1 VDHRPQG
8 AVTTDDK
15 EGHVICSR
23 RLVPGVLAVCCL
35 LGGCGGGD
43 EGGGAAATTAAVS
56 TSAGGATSSTEAAS
70 TTAGFSGVVVEA
82 KVTGDQVETASRRVR
97 IDLGQKV
104 RVQVEA
110 DRAEEVHVHG
120 YDLKGDV
127 APGKPAVIDF
137 TANVPGVFE
146 VELEE
151 SSLKLFELQVQ

>member
-1 VDHRPQG
+1 
-8 AVTTDDK
+8 VTAK
-15 EGHVICSR
+15 EAQLSR
-23 RLVPGVLAVCCL
+23 SRWLVVVGMLAVGCL
-35 LGGCGGGD
+35 LGGCGGND
-43 EGGGAAATTAAVS
+43 EGGGAAATTVATTVA
-56 TSAGGATSSTEAAS
+56 TSTSSTEAAS
-70 TTAGFSGVVVEA
+70 TTAGFSGVLVEA
-82 KVTGDQVETASRRVR
+82 KVTGSSVETASKRVR
-97 IDLGQKV
+97 VDLGQKV

>member
-1 VDHRPQG
+1 MSR
-8 AVTTDDK
+8 
-15 EGHVICSR
+15 SR
-23 RLVPGVLAVCCL
+23 RLVVGVLAVCCL

-43 EGGGAAATTAAVS
+43 EGGGTATTTAATS
-56 TSAGGATSSTEAAS
+56 TSSGGATSSTEAAS
-70 TTAGFSGVVVEA
+70 TAGFSGVVVEA
-82 KVTGDQVETASRRVR
+82 KVTGNQVETASRRVR

-146 VELEE
+146 VELEG
-151 SSLKLFELQVQ
+151 SGLKLFELQVQ

>member
-1 VDHRPQG
+1 MSR
-8 AVTTDDK
+8 
-15 EGHVICSR
+15 SR
-23 RLVPGVLAVCCL
+23 RLVVGVLAVCCL

-43 EGGGAAATTAAVS
+43 EGGGTAATTAATS
-56 TSAGGATSSTEAAS
+56 TSSGGATSSTEAAS
-70 TTAGFSGVVVEA
+70 TAGFSGVVVEA
-82 KVTGDQVETASRRVR
+82 KVTGNQVETASRRVR

-151 SSLKLFELQVQ
+151 SGLKLFELQVQ

>member
-1 VDHRPQG
+1 VSR
-8 AVTTDDK
+8 
-15 EGHVICSR
+15 SR
-23 RLVPGVLAVCCL
+23 RLVVGVLAVCCL

-43 EGGGAAATTAAVS
+43 EGGGTATTTAATS
-56 TSAGGATSSTEAAS
+56 TSSGGATSSTEAAS
-70 TTAGFSGVVVEA
+70 TAGFSGVVVEA
-82 KVTGDQVETASRRVR
+82 KVTGNQVETASRRVR

-120 YDLKGDV
+120 YDRKGDV

-146 VELEE
+146 VELEG
-151 SSLKLFELQVQ
+151 SGLKLFELQVQ

>member
-1 VDHRPQG
+1 MIG
-8 AVTTDDK
+8 
-15 EGHVICSR
+15 SR

-43 EGGGAAATTAAVS
+43 EGDGAAATTAATS

-82 KVTGDQVETASRRVR
+82 KVTGNQVETARRRVR

-127 APGKPAVIDF
+127 APGKPAVVDF

-151 SSLKLFELQVQ
+151 SGLKLFELQVQ

>member
-1 VDHRPQG
+1 VSR
-8 AVTTDDK
+8 
-15 EGHVICSR
+15 SR
-23 RLVPGVLAVCCL
+23 RLVVGVLAVCCL

-43 EGGGAAATTAAVS
+43 EGGGTAATTAATS
-56 TSAGGATSSTEAAS
+56 TSSGGATSSTEAAS

-82 KVTGDQVETASRRVR
+82 KVTGNQVETASRRVR

-146 VELEE
+146 VELEG
-151 SSLKLFELQVQ
+151 SGLKLFELQVQ

>member
-1 VDHRPQG
+1 MSR
-8 AVTTDDK
+8 
-15 EGHVICSR
+15 SR
-23 RLVPGVLAVCCL
+23 RLVVGVLAVCCL

-43 EGGGAAATTAAVS
+43 EGGGTAATTAATS
-56 TSAGGATSSTEAAS
+56 TSSGGATSSTEAAS
-70 TTAGFSGVVVEA
+70 TAGFSGVVVEA
-82 KVTGDQVETASRRVR
+82 KVTGNQVETASRRVR

-110 DRAEEVHVHG
+110 DRADEVHVHG

-151 SSLKLFELQVQ
+151 SGLKLFELQVQ

>member
-1 VDHRPQG
+1 MSR
-8 AVTTDDK
+8 
-15 EGHVICSR
+15 SR
-23 RLVPGVLAVCCL
+23 RLVVGVLAVCCL

-43 EGGGAAATTAAVS
+43 EGGGTATTTAATS
-56 TSAGGATSSTEAAS
+56 TSSGGATSSTEAAS
-70 TTAGFSGVVVEA
+70 TAGFSGVVVEA
-82 KVTGDQVETASRRVR
+82 KVTGNQVETASRRVR

-146 VELEE
+146 VELEG
-151 SSLKLFELQVQ
+151 SGLKLFEL

>member
-1 VDHRPQG
+1 MIR
-8 AVTTDDK
+8 
-15 EGHVICSR
+15 SR

-43 EGGGAAATTAAVS
+43 KGDGAAATTVATS

-82 KVTGDQVETASRRVR
+82 KVTGNQVETASRRVR

-151 SSLKLFELQVQ
+151 SGLKLFELQVQ

>member
-1 VDHRPQG
+1 VSR
-8 AVTTDDK
+8 
-15 EGHVICSR
+15 SR
-23 RLVPGVLAVCCL
+23 RLVVGVLAVCCL

-43 EGGGAAATTAAVS
+43 EGGGTAATTAATS
-56 TSAGGATSSTEAAS
+56 TSSGGATSSAEAAS
-70 TTAGFSGVVVEA
+70 TAGFSGVVVEA
-82 KVTGDQVETASRRVR
+82 KVTGNQVETASRRVR

-151 SSLKLFELQVQ
+151 SGLKLFELQVQ

>member
-1 VDHRPQG
+1 M
-8 AVTTDDK
+8 
-15 EGHVICSR
+15 SR
-23 RLVPGVLAVCCL
+23 SRWLVVVGVLAVGCL
-35 LGGCGGGD
+35 LAGCGGDD
-43 EGGGAAATTAAVS
+43 EGGGAAATTVATTATTS
-56 TSAGGATSSTEAAS
+56 TSGAATSS
-70 TTAGFSGVVVEA
+70 TAGFSGVLVEA
-82 KVTGDQVETASRRVR
+82 KVTGSNVETASKRVR
-97 IDLGQKV
+97 VDLGQKV

>member
-1 VDHRPQG
+1 VSR
-8 AVTTDDK
+8 
-15 EGHVICSR
+15 SR
-23 RLVPGVLAVCCL
+23 RLVVGVLAVCCL

-43 EGGGAAATTAAVS
+43 EGGGTATTTAATS
-56 TSAGGATSSTEAAS
+56 TSSGGATSSTEAAS
-70 TTAGFSGVVVEA
+70 TAGFSGVVVEA
-82 KVTGDQVETASRRVR
+82 KVTGNQVETASRRVR
-97 IDLGQKV
+97 IDLGKKV

-151 SSLKLFELQVQ
+151 SGLKLFELQVQ